1 MEEASKGCNHFH
13 TGLACPCF
21 VCRERRLR
29 DRQLRPGRELALCHV
44 PRFSELPDFSADALL
59 QLRLVGDL
67 HGLAVIVNLAVVELS
82 LHFGDLLEAGRR
94 SAPLDDLPGLC
105 IVPEAAG
112 FSGLECVEPIVL
124 RVAVCYTEI
133 ADVTR
138 EKHVEAARL
147 VPILVDVARAC
158 FKN

>member
-1 MEEASKGCNHFH
+1 M
-13 TGLACPCF
+13 
-21 VCRERRLR
+21 
-29 DRQLRPGRELALCHV
+29 

-112 FSGLECVEPIVL
+112 FSGLHTCRRRGGLLQKLSSRSDFSP
-124 RVAVCYTEI
+124 
-133 ADVTR
+133 
-138 EKHVEAARL
+138 
-147 VPILVDVARAC
+147 
-158 FKN
+158 FS